1 MVVVQDIYSKEK
13 PRSSYKGVSVKNK
26 IEFFY
31 NQPDFMLELQKLAS
45 ENEDV
50 LVTIDENGEVEFEM
64 DEELFVEFVELQWLK
79 QIEQGYK

>member
-13 PRSSYKGVSVKNK
+13 PRSSYKGVSMKNK
-26 IEFFY
+26 
-31 NQPDFMLELQKLAS
+31 PDFILELQKLAS

-50 LVTIDENGEVEFEM
+50 SVTIDENGEVEFEM